1 MQLHKLLY
9 YVQAYHLVWE
19 GCPAFGE
26 DIEAWDMGPVVA
38 DLWRDEKRGA
48 GVRRSGRGLP
58 ESVRNTVTNVLH
70 RYGHMTGKALSDAT
84 HAEDPWR
91 CTGYNQVISHELLVD
106 YFSRET
112 SEVQRMKRALDQVRN
127 DAPFVPDPAE
137 ALETLMS
144 EYAPS

>member
-48 GVRRSGRGLP
+48 SVPRSGRDLP

-91 CTGYNQVISHELLVD
+91 RTGYNQVISHSMLVD

-112 SEVQRMKRALDQVRN
+112 SETQRMKRALARVR
-127 DAPFVPDPAE
+127 DDSPFVPDPPG
-137 ALETLMS
+137 ALESLVS
-144 EYAPS
+144 EYSPS